1 MNEELLEQLETW
13 HEEDE
18 YQEIVDAITEI
29 SPEERDYTLTSHLGR
44 AFNNL
49 GRYEEALEQFGTIAE
64 EGQNDALWHY
74 RVGVSHYYLKQYDEA
89 RQAFQAADEL
99 EPEDED
105 TLEFL
110 EWIKEKTV
118 KKKSSPAPKPSL
130 VKPSAGA
137 VDFADFWNDSE
148 EALQEY
154 VSEPPSDDLIA
165 SVEESLVFKLPAFY
179 TAMMKV
185 HNGGVPK
192 QNTYRTAEGE
202 SVTISGFRAIGRDK
216 RTSLCG
222 EAGSLFV
229 IEEGRYPEIG
239 VVIADAPAWEQAVVM
254 LDYRLAG
261 NDGEPEVVLVE
272 RDKKY
277 RITTLAPNVETFI
290 RVLAHAEH

>member
-29 SPEERDYTLTSHLGR
+29 PPEERDYTLISHLGR
-44 AFNNL
+44 ALNNL
-49 GRYEEALEQFGTIAE
+49 GRYDEALEQFETVAE
-64 EGQNDALWHY
+64 EGQDDALWHY
-74 RVGVSHYYLKQYDEA
+74 RVGVSRYYLEQYEEA
-89 RQAFQAADEL
+89 REAFQAADRL

-110 EWIKEKTV
+110 AWIKEKTA
-118 KKKSSPAPKPSL
+118 KKKESSPKQKPKLAL

-137 VDFADFWNDSE
+137 VDFADFWDDSE

-154 VSEPPSDDLIA
+154 VSDPATDEGIE
-165 SVEESLVFKLPAFY
+165 SVEESLVFKLPSFY
-179 TAMMKV
+179 TSMMKV

-192 QNTYRTAEGE
+192 RNSYPTADGE
-202 SVTISGFRAIGRDK
+202 TVTIAGFRAIGRDK
-216 RTSLCG
+216 ATSLCG
-222 EAGSLFV
+222 ENGSLYV

-239 VVIADAPAWEQAVVM
+239 VVIADAPDWKQAVVM
-254 LDYRLAG
+254 LDYRSAG

-290 RVLAHAEH
+290 RGLV